1 MKHVSQQHL
10 TVFLS
15 IAAGTTILTSV
26 AALPAAALEGKS
38 AVMAV
43 TSTYKG
49 ASIAT
54 PYGPVQVVIK
64 VRLKKITAVDAIVIP
79 KGDSRTTIIN
89 ARAIPLLEGRT
100 LKAQSSKIDGVSG
113 ASYTSKAF
121 IKSVQSAI
129 VKAGVQ

>member
-1 MKHVSQQHL
+1 MLQVSKQQL
-10 TVFLS
+10 T
-15 IAAGTTILTSV
+15 IALTTTIGASILTSM
-26 AALPAAALEGKS
+26 AALPARALESQGM
-38 AVMAV
+38 VTAV
-43 TSTYKG
+43 TTTYKG

-54 PYGPVQVVIK
+54 PYGPVQVAIK

-79 KGDSRTTIIN
+79 KGESRTTTIN
-89 ARAIPLLEGRT
+89 ARAIPLLEART

-129 VKAGVQ
+129 IKAGM